1 MSKTTSILLAGML
14 AGMLLT
20 VPTMSVAEEPHANE
34 FTVQAYSFSNPL
46 VSPPG
51 EENCADYLKTLLIS
65 NSGKY
70 NLLSTISVQ
79 GPPGIVYTLQ
89 NNKGEIV
96 IIKCGL
102 YGASCGGSEEG
113 GGCGG

>member
-1 MSKTTSILLAGML
+1 MGKTTSILV

-20 VPTMSVAEEPHANE
+20 VPTISLAEEPHANE
-34 FTVQAYSFSNPL
+34 FTVQAYSFSGDEIE
-46 VSPPG
+46 PG
-51 EENCADYLKTLLIS
+51 ANENCAAYLKTLLIS

-102 YGASCGGSEEG
+102 HGAGCGGGEEEG
-113 GGCGG
+113 GCSG